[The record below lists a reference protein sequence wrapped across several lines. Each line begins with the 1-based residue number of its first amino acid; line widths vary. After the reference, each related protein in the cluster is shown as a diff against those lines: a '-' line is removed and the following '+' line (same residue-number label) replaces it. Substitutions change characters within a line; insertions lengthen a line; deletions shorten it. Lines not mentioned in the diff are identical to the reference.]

1 MQTGIL
7 HLHSL
12 LRWFLLALLIYVV
25 IVSIIGWKQNKA
37 YTKGYKN
44 LVFYTVLTT
53 HVQLILGL
61 LLYFWNGWAGNWARI
76 GEVMSQSLI
85 RFFTVEHTLGMLISV
100 VLITIG
106 SVRSKKVAEDSGK
119 YKVVA
124 LMFGIALLLI
134 LLSIPW
140 PFREV
145 GAGRGWL

>member
-25 IVSIIGWKQNKA
+25 VVSIIGWKQNQV
-37 YTKGYKN
+37 YTKGYKK

-61 LLYFWNGWAGNWARI
+61 LLYVWNGWAGKWSEI
-76 GEVMSQSLI
+76 GEVMSQSI
-85 RFFTVEHTLGMLISV
+85 TRFFTLEHTLGMLIAV
-100 VLITIG
+100 ILITIG
-106 SVRSKKVAEDSGK
+106 SARSKKVVEDSGK

-145 GAGRGWL
+145 GFGRGWL

>member
-12 LRWFLLALLIYVV
+12 LRWFLLILLIYVV
-25 IVSIIGWKQNKA
+25 IVSIIGWKKNKA

-44 LVFYTVLTT
+44 LIFYTVLTT
-53 HVQLILGL
+53 HLQLILGL
-61 LLYFWNGWAGNWARI
+61 LLYFWGPWANALTRL
-76 GEVMSQSLI
+76 GETMGETI
-85 RFFTVEHTLGMLISV
+85 MRFFAVEHTLGMLIAV

-106 SVRSKKVAEDSGK
+106 SARSKKVEEDAGK
-119 YKVVA
+119 YKVVSI
-124 LMFGIALLLI
+124 MFGIALLLI

-145 GAGRGWL
+145 GLGRGWL